1 MSRINTNV
9 PSLIAQR
16 ILKQNNDVQ
25 SISLE
30 RLSTGLRINRGSDDP
45 AGLIASENLRAERTG
60 IEVSID
66 NATRASNIISTAEGG
81 LNEVSALLNELSG
94 LVNLSANVAGL
105 STEEIAA
112 NQLQVDSILSTVN
125 RIADATSFQ
134 GKKLL
139 NGQLDYDLA
148 GLSATDIESVRI
160 NAARQVS
167 NVPTNVLVEVI
178 TSAQS
183 AEITRTSA
191 GAFTA
196 PFVIELN
203 GNLGT
208 QQISF
213 TSSVTNTQIAT
224 AVNAVAAATGVSASL
239 SGAVLRLSSRE
250 VGASQF
256 VSVRT
261 ITGTFVDGTD
271 SGRDAIVRVNGNA
284 ATSDGL
290 NVALRSGFLDL
301 QLRLGAAVNTNGA
314 TTSFQ
319 IAGGGATFAL
329 GTKVTENDK
338 VSIGVGSV
346 SSANLGDA
354 TQGFLSTLGSGG
366 PNSLIGGN
374 LVAAQRIVDS
384 AIRQVSQLRGRLGAF
399 VKYTLDA
406 TVRSQSVALENAN
419 AAESAIRDTD
429 FASETSRLTRAQ
441 ILSQATSTV
450 LAQANSQPQSVLS
463 LLQG

>member
-25 SISLE
+25 SASLE

-60 IEVSID
+60 IQASID

-139 NGQLDYDLA
+139 DGQLDYDLT
-148 GLSATDIESVRI
+148 GLNTTDITSVRI
-160 NAARQVS
+160 NGARQIS
-167 NVPTNVLVEVI
+167 NVPTNVLVEVV

-183 AEITRTSA
+183 AELTRTSA
-191 GAFTA
+191 GGFSA
-196 PFVIELN
+196 PFVIELS
-203 GNLGT
+203 GNLGA
-208 QQISF
+208 QQVSF
-213 TSSVTNTQIAT
+213 SSAVTNTQIAT
-224 AVNAVAAATGVSASL
+224 AINAVAAATGVSATL
-239 SGAVLRLSSRE
+239 SGATLRISSRE

-261 ITGTFVDGTD
+261 ITGSFVDGTD
-271 SGRDAIVRVNGNA
+271 SGRDAVVRVNGNA

-290 NVALRSGFLDL
+290 NVTLRSAFLDV
-301 QLRLGAAVNTNGA
+301 QLKLGSAINSDGA
-314 TTSFQ
+314 STSFQ

-338 VSIGVGSV
+338 VSIGIGSV

-354 TQGFLSTLGSGG
+354 TNGFLSTLGSGG
-366 PNSLIGGN
+366 PNSLSGGN

-441 ILSQATSTV
+441 ILSQATSNV